1 MGTDFEEIYELAL
14 VDIDDYKL
22 NLLAKVDR
30 IAFLSRLASFLMR
43 GIDEFDGCFKDLTYH
58 TEEFTEDG
66 LTREKYFFDTVLD
79 SKEKSILA
87 HIMTLVWFRTK
98 INDVTAFSPHLS
110 NKNFKQLQ
118 ESQSLKQKSEYYDK
132 LYERIGK
139 EITEYQ
145 FKRINK
151 IGFFGGNKNNN
162 S

>member
-30 IAFLSRLASFLMR
+30 IAFLSRLASFLIR

-66 LTREKYFFDTVLD
+66 LTREKYFFDAVLD

-151 IGFFGGNKNNN
+151 ISFFGGNNGNN